1 MYPHPPKPPLCR
13 AGRRKTEDVDRYLLL
28 SLGTPNRR
36 VEARGDED
44 ELGRELARHGHEDL
58 EEGGQVVRVVVA
70 LRVERNVH
78 VEAGPR
84 AGAHVVEVRLPQL
97 GPKRPELVPANEDN
111 GSMALSLSRLSEP
124 CIEPVDGEIKHSWIV
139 IKRPLRAL
147 TVVDVPVHYQDL
159 LYTSKIEECINNYV
173 RVLTKEARNV
183 RTFPFFP
190 RFLYYMYFF
199 QN

>member
-1 MYPHPPKPPLCR
+1 MYLHPPKPPLCR

-36 VEARGDED
+36 IEARGDED
-44 ELGRELARHGHEDL
+44 ELRRELARHGHEDL

-70 LRVERNVH
+70 LRVERDVH

-97 GPKRPELVPANEDN
+97 GPKRAELVSAKALL
-111 GSMALSLSRLSEP
+111 ALSLSQLGEP
-124 CIEPVDGEIKHSWIV
+124 CIVPMDGEIKHSWIV

-159 LYTSKIEECINNYV
+159 LYTSKIEECINNYF

>member
-1 MYPHPPKPPLCR
+1 MWT
-13 AGRRKTEDVDRYLLL
+13 GTYLLL

-36 VEARGDED
+36 IEARGDED
-44 ELGRELARHGHEDL
+44 ELRRELARHGHEDL

-70 LRVERNVH
+70 LRVERDVH

-97 GPKRPELVPANEDN
+97 GPKRAELVSAKALL
-111 GSMALSLSRLSEP
+111 ALSLSQLGEP
-124 CIEPVDGEIKHSWIV
+124 CIVPMDGEIKHSWIV

-159 LYTSKIEECINNYV
+159 LYTSKIEECINNYF